1 MTSNY
6 TCVRAHSFKKIILK
20 VDRENKM
27 YLDKDET
34 LHEGMKGAL
43 QYGTL
48 N

>member
-6 TCVRAHSFKKIILK
+6 TYAREHSFKKITLK

-27 YLDKDET
+27 YLDIDET
-34 LHEGMKGAL
+34 LHERMKRTL